1 MEAKSLLCL
10 LAIFSFSILFGCQ
23 TIPYDP
29 PTSTTELL
37 YEKLEEVSSP
47 VQKVPIA
54 VYSFTDMTGQRKP
67 GDGTALISTAVTQGA
82 HVWLLQS
89 LKRAG
94 GGEWFM
100 VVERIGLDN
109 LLKERQ
115 IIRQT
120 RETHGDKETLKPL
133 LFAGVLVEGGIVGY
147 DTNTHTGGMGA
158 RLLGIGKQGEFR
170 KDRVSIGLRLISVAT
185 GEILLAVSSEK
196 TILSTRT
203 SSTVFRFLDMGTKL
217 LEIEAG
223 YTENESVSYALR
235 KAIDKAVLDMID
247 MGAEQG
253 LWEFKEVKVQVLPT
267 EPEVNFGT
275 SNSAENKT
283 MRLEDNQNKEIE
295 Q

>member
-1 MEAKSLLCL
+1 MVVKRLLYL
-10 LAIFSFSILFGCQ
+10 LTISSFSILFGCIA
-23 TIPYDP
+23 IPIDP
-29 PTSTTELL
+29 PTSTNEPL
-37 YEKLEEVSSP
+37 YHKLEKVAPP
-47 VQKVPIA
+47 VQRVPIA

-67 GDGTALISTAVTQGA
+67 GDGTALISMAVTQGA
-82 HVWLLQS
+82 HVWFLQS

-120 RETHGDKETLKPL
+120 RETHGDKEILKPL

-147 DTNTHTGGMGA
+147 DTNTMTGGIGA
-158 RLLGIGKQGEFR
+158 RLLGIGAQDEFR
-170 KDRVSIGLRLISVAT
+170 EDRVSVGIRLISVST

-196 TILSTRT
+196 TILSTRL

-223 YTENESVSYALR
+223 YTENESVTYAVR
-235 KAIDKAVLDMID
+235 KAIDKVIVDMISE
-247 MGAEQG
+247 GAEQG
-253 LWEFKEVKVQVLPT
+253 LWEFK
-267 EPEVNFGT
+267 
-275 SNSAENKT
+275 
-283 MRLEDNQNKEIE
+283 LEDKQNEEME

>member
-1 MEAKSLLCL
+1 MAVKLLLCL
-10 LAIFSFSILFGCQ
+10 LTISSFSILFGC
-23 TIPYDP
+23 TAIPHDP

-37 YEKLEEVSSP
+37 YDKLEEVSSP

-67 GDGTALISTAVTQGA
+67 GDGVALISTAVTQGA

-94 GGEWFM
+94 AGEWFL
-100 VVERIGLDN
+100 VIERIGLDN

-120 RETHGDKETLKPL
+120 RETHGDKDKLKPL
-133 LFAGVLVEGGIVGY
+133 LFAGVLIEGGIVGY
-147 DTNTHTGGMGA
+147 DTNTMTGGIGA
-158 RLLGIGKQGEFR
+158 RLLGIGAQDEYR
-170 KDRVSIGLRLISVAT
+170 EDSVSIGIRLVSLRT

-203 SSTVFRFLDMGTKL
+203 SATVFRFLDMGTKL

-223 YTENESVSYALR
+223 YTENESVTYAVR
-235 KAIDKAVLDMID
+235 KAIDKAIIDMINE
-247 MGAEQG
+247 GAKKE
-253 LWEFKEVKVQVLPT
+253 LWEFKKV
-267 EPEVNFGT
+267 
-275 SNSAENKT
+275 
-283 MRLEDNQNKEIE
+283 EDDQKEEIE
-295 Q
+295 E